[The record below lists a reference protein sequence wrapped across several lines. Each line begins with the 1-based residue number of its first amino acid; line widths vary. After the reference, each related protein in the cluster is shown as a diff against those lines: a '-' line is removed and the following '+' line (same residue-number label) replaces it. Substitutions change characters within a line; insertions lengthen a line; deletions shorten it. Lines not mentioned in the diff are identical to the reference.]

1 VKIALTPFVAGWTAL
16 ACAVAGLAMYRRMI
30 ANREDGGLH
39 VRESEVAE
47 VSKQAAI
54 AHRLDIVDWW
64 GKVLTVI
71 LASFGVLLLAL
82 YLYQVWTGGMRM

>member
-1 VKIALTPFVAGWTAL
+1 MRIALTPFVAGWIAL

-39 VRESEVAE
+39 VRESEVAA
-47 VSKQAAI
+47 VQKQSAI

-64 GKVLTVI
+64 GKVLTVVV
-71 LASFGVLLLAL
+71 ASLGVLLLAL
-82 YLYQVWTGGMRM
+82 YLYQVWAEGARM